1 MKKLFCILLLASLLV
16 LPGFSLQT
24 EAFPVL
30 AGGLFGASEADGRL
44 ITLNGD
50 SASFHGSGIAVN
62 GSEIVLTEP
71 GEYVVTGK
79 LNNGRIVIN
88 TGASDEKI
96 SVTLDG
102 ADLTCLDGPA
112 IYIIQAKKARL
123 YMAEGTENTVTSGTE
138 ELMATHDDSRSAA
151 AIFAEDDLDIKGPGK
166 LTVNG
171 YLNNGIT
178 CKDDIDLDGGT
189 VVINAA
195 NNGIKGSESVEVN
208 DGIIT
213 ITCGNDG
220 LKATST
226 KIGKGYVEINGGT
239 LSIYCEGNG
248 ISAASDFVM
257 TGGNTE
263 IYTKKQPIIKVGGS
277 RLVQGGAVY
286 GNGEL
291 LEFN

>member
-1 MKKLFCILLLASLLV
+1 MKKLFCIFLLASLLI
-16 LPGFSLQT
+16 LPAFSLQT
-24 EAFPVL
+24 ETFPVL
-30 AGGLFGASEADGRL
+30 AGGLFSASEADGRL

-50 SASFHGSGIAVN
+50 SAGFHGSGIAVN
-62 GSEIVLTEP
+62 GSEIILTEP

-102 ADLTCLDGPA
+102 ANITCLDGPA
-112 IYIIQAKKARL
+112 IYIIQAKKAKL

-138 ELMATHDDSRSAA
+138 ELLATHDDSRSAA

-171 YLNNGIT
+171 YINNGIT

-189 VVINAA
+189 VLINAA

-208 DGIIT
+208 DGVIT

-226 KIGKGYVEINGGT
+226 KIGKGYVEINGGS

-277 RLVQGGAVY
+277 KLVQGGAVY

-291 LEFN
+291 LSFS

>member
-1 MKKLFCILLLASLLV
+1 MKKLFCFLLLASLLV

-171 YLNNGIT
+171 FLNNGIT

-213 ITCGNDG
+213 IICGNDG